1 MILSQYL
8 NFQAIT
14 SRSPFQGGVG
24 LIASLNYKLE
34 SDDYDLAKFRR
45 KLSQVNEK
53 IITIKRPLED
63 NQAKIEALREAQA
76 NKSTWWRARSLV
88 R

>member
-1 MILSQYL
+1 M

-14 SRSPFQGGVG
+14 SRSPFQSGVV
-24 LIASLNYKLE
+24 LIGRVDYKLE
-34 SDDYDLAKFRR
+34 GDDYDLAKFRR
-45 KLSQVNEK
+45 KLSQVDEE
-53 IITIKRPLED
+53 IITQKAATED
-63 NQAKIEALREAQA
+63 NQAGIGALREAQA